1 MGHQHVHMGTKLGSR
16 GGSVI
21 QRAPRSLYPTEGEAD
36 MSMALGVL
44 VPLPL
49 LSLHTPYQ
57 NLNLATD

>member
-1 MGHQHVHMGTKLGSR
+1 MGTKLGLWGR
-16 GGSVI
+16 SVI
-21 QRAPRSLYPTEGEAD
+21 QRALRSLYPTEGEAD
-36 MSMALGVL
+36 MSMALGAL